1 MSLEKLWKGKHWIM
15 QVVAFVLV
23 IVGIFTLILIGAWLI
38 SPYNESADDAVCG
51 VNLLFSNNCN
61 FRYKG

>member
-15 QVVAFVLV
+15 QLVAFALV
-23 IVGIFTLILIGAWLI
+23 IVGFFILLFIGAWLI
-38 SPYNESADDAVCG
+38 SPYNEGADNVICG
-51 VNLLFSNNCN
+51 LNQLFSNDCN